1 MKEKLSLEMRVRLA
15 SEGKGLLPK
24 YNLAQFKNK
33 KERHIEI
40 CKKLI
45 SLSESNGNFPIT
57 VLVYLPL
64 KPASLPIRSTVQA
77 AYNIDFQV
85 MPQQ

>member
-1 MKEKLSLEMRVRLA
+1 MRVRLA

-40 CKKLI
+40 CKKLL
-45 SLSESNGNFPIT
+45 SLSES
-57 VLVYLPL
+57 
-64 KPASLPIRSTVQA
+64 KPRQ
-77 AYNIDFQV
+77 
-85 MPQQ
+85 